1 MRIAVFV
8 AAGLAVLTSFL
19 HAQSDDDDDDMDYFP
34 LVPTGSSLRFGMRYV
49 GGPKV
54 AFHNVGNVPA
64 TNVIAD
70 ATIPTTRVYN
80 DGGVS
85 IDTRTDSSGR
95 PVNDGLTNNWT
106 LNYDSQI
113 TAGGDVA
120 YHLYSSDL
128 TGNTIKGK
136 TSTAAGWELQAG
148 RSMGKIARKV
158 DVSFVGGFTFSGIN
172 AKRSS
177 EVTAQ
182 LTTLTDTYSLNGQVP
197 PTVPYTAPT
206 TAYRNVFDSNGAPV
220 LGADGSQTTQ
230 TVDTSILLAQ
240 NPTRTI
246 TTRPAQVSG
255 HWQIKGAY
263 YTFRAG
269 PVFQMPVTERL
280 KLSIGFGA
288 GAIVVG
294 STYKS
299 DQEIVVDDITARIM
313 SIDEKTRTVLLPAF
327 YADADAEYWLTE
339 RTGFYLGATYQ
350 KSKSFDQT
358 LDASSA
364 TVNLGS
370 TSGVQSG
377 LTLRF

>member
-269 PVFQMPVTERL
+269 PVFQMPITERL

-299 DQEIVVDDITARIM
+299 DQEIVVDDVTDRIM

>member
-230 TVDTSILLAQ
+230 TVDSSILLAQ